1 MTMTLD
7 RSVSRPV
14 SFSLCLIAAAVMAAC
29 GGGNGTEEPT
39 AAVQNESTS
48 AGTNNASAWTSD
60 PTAVAAVQ
68 INADGSSAAPV
79 ETPTDTVEA
88 GTTAGGASSAGTSA
102 AVVETST
109 GAVDTVAVADPD
121 PRAQGEEVADN
132 FAEASN
138 PDPVAR
144 TQAISSGFIDTLAVR
159 INTALIPLGNAGSS
173 KELVQPTTELP
184 TPIDGGAFRTV
195 CKYSHMASDDP
206 IVFPNQPGMSHLH
219 TFFGNTGTNA
229 SSTAS
234 SLLTTGNSTCRG
246 GTVNRTA
253 YWVPSMI
260 DTRTGAPLKPS
271 DSHFYYKNGVKEIKP
286 SSVRLMPDGLRM
298 IAGDP
303 KNAEPVGPFYY
314 NCKGG
319 GNVKEIPNC
328 PVGVDLYQNITF
340 PQCWDGVNL
349 DSPDHKSHMAY
360 HTKGV
365 CPTTHPVIL
374 PEVTFRIVY
383 AVTEANAPRAWR
395 LSSDTYDRRLPAGYS
410 SHGDWF
416 NGWKRDVSDSWTK
429 NCIAASK
436 DCHSHLIG
444 DGRKQSF

>member
-7 RSVSRPV
+7 RALSRPV
-14 SFSLCLIAAAVMAAC
+14 SFSLCLLAAAVMAAC
-29 GGGNGTEEPT
+29 GGGASTEEPT
-39 AAVQNESTS
+39 VSAESEVSAEGEAAQTLDAAAST
-48 AGTNNASAWTSD
+48 D
-60 PTAVAAVQ
+60 AAA
-68 INADGSSAAPV
+68 N
-79 ETPTDTVEA
+79 TV
-88 GTTAGGASSAGTSA
+88 S
-102 AVVETST
+102 
-109 GAVDTVAVADPD
+109 VDEP
-121 PRAQGEEVADN
+121 ADN

-138 PDPVAR
+138 PDPRMRAL
-144 TQAISSGFIDTLAVR
+144 AIATSFEDSLAVFIDTS
-159 INTALIPLGNAGSS
+159 LIPLGNAGSS
-173 KELVQPTTELP
+173 KDLVQPTTELP
-184 TPIDGGAFRTV
+184 VPTVGGAFRTT

-260 DTRTGAPLKPS
+260 DTRTGTPLKPT
-271 DSHFYYKNGVKEIKP
+271 DSAFYYKNGAKEITP
-286 SSVRLMPDGLRM
+286 SSVRPMPEGLRM

-303 KNAEPVGPFYY
+303 KNAQPVGPFYY

-319 GNVKEIPNC
+319 GNVKAIPNC
-328 PVGVDLYQNITF
+328 PVGVDVYQNITF

-365 CPTTHPVIL
+365 CPATHPVIL
-374 PEVTFRIVY
+374 PEITFRIIY
-383 AVTEANAPRAWR
+383 AVTEADAPLHWR
-395 LSSDTYDRRLPAGYS
+395 LSSDAYDRSLPGGYS

-416 NGWKRDVSDSWTK
+416 NGWKRDISDSWAK

-436 DCHSHLIG
+436 DCHSHLLG
-444 DGRKQSF
+444 DGRKISF